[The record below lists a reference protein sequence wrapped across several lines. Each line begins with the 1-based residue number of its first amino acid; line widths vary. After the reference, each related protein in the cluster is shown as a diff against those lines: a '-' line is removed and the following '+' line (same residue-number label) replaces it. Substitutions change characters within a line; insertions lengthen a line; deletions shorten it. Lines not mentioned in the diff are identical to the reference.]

1 MTKTIILVFQLPL
14 IDGSVRRV
22 MLNSHFARKFLN
34 SNLPSPNSSN
44 PISCWNSSFDE
55 AKLLRW
61 AASDRKSSENES
73 SPKPEL
79 LNDSSLD
86 EKNSSL

>member
-1 MTKTIILVFQLPL
+1 
-14 IDGSVRRV
+14 
-22 MLNSHFARKFLN
+22 MLNAHFARKCLN
-34 SNLPSPNSSN
+34 SNLPLPNSSN
-44 PISCWNSSFDE
+44 PIKISCWNSSFDE
-55 AKLLRW
+55 AKLFRW

>member
-1 MTKTIILVFQLPL
+1 
-14 IDGSVRRV
+14 
-22 MLNSHFARKFLN
+22 MLNAHFARKCFN
-34 SNLPSPNSSN
+34 SNFPSPNFSN
-44 PISCWNSSFDE
+44 PIQISCWNSSFDE
-55 AKLLRW
+55 AKLFRW

-73 SPKPEL
+73 SLKPEL